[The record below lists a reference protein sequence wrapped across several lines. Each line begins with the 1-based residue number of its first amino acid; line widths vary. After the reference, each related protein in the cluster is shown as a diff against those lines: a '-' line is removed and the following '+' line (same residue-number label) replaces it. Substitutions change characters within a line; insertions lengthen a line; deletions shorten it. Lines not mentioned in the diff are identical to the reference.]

1 MFHKIISYCFVF
13 IILCIDSGY
22 ILAHVTTV
30 DLRLFD
36 MDISHIPM
44 TG

>member
-1 MFHKIISYCFVF
+1 MRARRGFLF
-13 IILCIDSGY
+13 ILFCVDRGY
-22 ILAHVTTV
+22 ILTHVTTV

-44 TG
+44 TE